1 MKYLYASLV
10 CFTILI
16 ALVGCGKVAPSF
28 TSHEKSEFLTAVNDG
43 DSDVVDQLLIE
54 KPGLV
59 NIRDQNNQ
67 TPLDIAEKQ
76 NNSDMI
82 AVLKKHGGKE

>member
-1 MKYLYASLV
+1 MKYLYAFLV
-10 CFTILI
+10 CLSIL
-16 ALVGCGKVAPSF
+16 ALAGCGKVAPSF
-28 TSHEKSEFLTAVNDG
+28 TSHEKSEFFTAVNDG

-67 TPLDIAEKQ
+67 TPLDIAEKL

>member
-1 MKYLYASLV
+1 MKYKFAFLI
-10 CFTILI
+10 CFSIL
-16 ALVGCGKVAPSF
+16 ALAGCGKVAPSF
-28 TSHEKSEFLTAVNDG
+28 TNHEKTEFLTSVKDG

-82 AVLKKHGGKE
+82 TVLKKHGGKE